1 MASCTSN
8 GCGGVYVYKVGDTV
22 PSLRTTILDCDTGL
36 PADLTSATAASMRV
50 YRADYTLSFSRLAA
64 LLPGGVID
72 SPLFPGDFTAPGT
85 YLVDWLVTF
94 GAGQIKRY
102 PSDDYD
108 LIAVTP

>member
-1 MASCTSN
+1 MSCTSN

-22 PSLRTTILDCDTGL
+22 PSLRATVIDCDGA
-36 PADLTSATAASMRV
+36 PVDLSTATAVSVRV
-50 YRADYTLSFSRLAA
+50 YRTDYTLFFSRVAA
-64 LLPGGVID
+64 LLPGAVLD
-72 SPLFPGDFTAPGT
+72 APLFPGDFTAPGT

-108 LIAVTP
+108 LIAVTL